1 MIMLMIQH
9 LLNAIHSEPKIVY
22 DCGMKYNI
30 LRTLVQT
37 HQVELAIVSF
47 DYDLEKNPS
56 NLQWERLFYLMGQGI
71 QTCVHRR

>member
-1 MIMLMIQH
+1 MIQH
-9 LLNAIHSEPKIVY
+9 LLNVIHSEPKIVY
-22 DCGMKYNI
+22 DCGIKYNI
-30 LRTLVQT
+30 LQTLVKT

-56 NLQWERLFYLMGQGI
+56 SLQWDGLFFCLMDQGI